1 MSAYG
6 HHLGRV
12 LGQVD
17 LVCLGYVRFVMRVR
31 VWYSAVVTL
40 SFKVMNPSSKHFVTN
55 EGLCLMFMNL
65 IQLNLNK
72 NINEISHIIFSY

>member
-1 MSAYG
+1 MRVYG

-17 LVCLGYVRFVMRVR
+17 LVWLGYVRFVMRVR
-31 VWYSAVVTL
+31 MWYSAVVTL
-40 SFKVMNPSSKHFVTN
+40 SFKVMKPSSKQFITN